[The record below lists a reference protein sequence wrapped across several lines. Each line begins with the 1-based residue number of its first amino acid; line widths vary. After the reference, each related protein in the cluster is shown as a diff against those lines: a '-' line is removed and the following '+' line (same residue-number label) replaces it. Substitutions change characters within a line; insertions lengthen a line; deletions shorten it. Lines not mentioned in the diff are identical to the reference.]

1 MKLTKT
7 QLKEMIEEELIR
19 EQNFDTSTGA
29 PITDKGKE
37 ICAKNPQCAEKFL
50 KSDKGGAEDAKLTP
64 EIAKK
69 WLQKLE
75 NVLDAAG
82 FDDYEVLVIGHAA
95 RVAALEGKPFKL
107 DPSNVQKIHQIIA
120 KRG

>member
-1 MKLTKT
+1 MKLTKSN
-7 QLKEMIEEELIR
+7 LKQMIREELIR

-29 PITDKGKE
+29 PIT
-37 ICAKNPQCAEKFL
+37 
-50 KSDKGGAEDAKLTP
+50 DKGGAEDAKLTP

-75 NVLDAAG
+75 NALGAAG